1 MRICMAG
8 GGKLGTAP
16 DMEHESVCKD
26 APEIELRCLQ
36 RMPEGGE
43 KQWNSEGGDE
53 GSLGE

>member
-1 MRICMAG
+1 MRICVAG

-16 DMEHESVCKD
+16 HMEHKSACKN